1 MKPLV
6 SAVIPTRN
14 RPELVLRAVRSALA
28 QTYANIEVIV
38 VIDGPDQAT
47 VSALEAVQVSDAR
60 LRVLPL
66 PQSVGACDTRN
77 AGIEA
82 ANGEWIALL
91 DDDDEWMPEKLE
103 KQMELGLSSS
113 YRFPV
118 LTSKVLWRAPGKEC
132 VWPRRQPFPPI
143 ADFIMLRTE
152 LSQGEA
158 TLQTST
164 FAAPTALFRSC
175 PFTSG
180 LPRHQDADWLIRVFA
195 LPGVG
200 LEFVPEALSVWH
212 VGGGGPSIT
221 GTSDWQSS
229 LQWINQMRPYL
240 SSESYA
246 SFVLVHVGASA
257 SNQGD
262 WSAFFPL
269 LSVAFRE
276 GKPKP
281 LHLMIYFVRWI
292 VRRSLRLS
300 VRAMFEKR
308 RKHSETARVAT

>member
-1 MKPLV
+1 VKPLV
-6 SAVIPTRN
+6 TAVIPTRN
-14 RPELVLRAVRSALA
+14 RPELVLRAVRSALS

-38 VIDGPDQAT
+38 VIDGPDPAT
-47 VSALEAVQVSDAR
+47 VSALEAVQASDLR
-60 LRVLPL
+60 LRILPL

-77 AGIEA
+77 AGINA
-82 ANGEWIALL
+82 AKGEWVALL

-103 KQMELGLSSS
+103 KQMALGLNSS
-113 YRFPV
+113 YPFPV
-118 LTSKVLWRAPGKEC
+118 LSSKVLWRAPGREC

-143 ADFIMLRTE
+143 ADFIMLRTD

-164 FAAPTALFRSC
+164 FAAPTALFRLC

-180 LPRHQDADWLIRVFA
+180 LPRHQDADWLIRAFA

-212 VGGGGPSIT
+212 VDGSRSAIT
-221 GTSDWQSS
+221 ATSDWKSS
-229 LQWINQMRPYL
+229 LKWINQMRPHL

-262 WSAFFPL
+262 WKAFWPL
-269 LSVAFRE
+269 LTVAVRE
-276 GKPKP
+276 GRPKP
-281 LHLMIYFVRWI
+281 LHLMIYFVRWMI
-292 VRRSLRLS
+292 RRNLRLS
-300 VRAMFEKR
+300 LRALFEKR
-308 RKHSETARVAT
+308 RKNSESANMAR